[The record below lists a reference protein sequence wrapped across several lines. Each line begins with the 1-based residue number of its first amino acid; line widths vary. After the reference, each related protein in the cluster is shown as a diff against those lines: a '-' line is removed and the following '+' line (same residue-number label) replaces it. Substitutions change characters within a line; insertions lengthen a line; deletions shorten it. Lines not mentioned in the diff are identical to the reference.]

1 MSRDSDIIAAAL
13 DPARS
18 SVVEACA
25 GSGKTWLL
33 VSRIVRL
40 LLDGAEPSQILAITF
55 TRKAAQEME
64 ARLREWL
71 HDLATKPDGEVREFL
86 GQRGLDD
93 ARAGALL
100 PKARGLYETV
110 LVAQPG
116 ITVTTFHGWF
126 LNILQ
131 RAPLNHG
138 LATGTALQERT
149 SQLVAEA
156 WERFAEQLRA
166 DPAGEAALAL
176 DWLFRESGLE
186 NTRRVLLGFL
196 SRRAEWWTYTFGQ
209 KDPVA
214 FALGEIRAALS
225 GDPDA
230 DPLEE
235 LFADRAFCA
244 MLDEYAGLLALR
256 DTQTDREFS
265 GRLARAAA
273 VMDHAS
279 RFDAMRSVVFTDKGE
294 LRKRKVPRKPSPR
307 LGAAGES
314 KLVALHEAIGARLTA
329 TVSFLNE
336 RRHYAFNR
344 AVLACGTRLLD
355 TYQALK
361 AEQQCLDYNDLEWRA
376 YELLNHSDYAEFMQY
391 KLDSHY
397 KHILLDEFQDT
408 NPLQWRILLA
418 WLNAAVATDLRP
430 TVFLVGDP
438 KQAIYRFRRAD
449 PRLFSVAAEFLERE
463 FGAVRLEQRESR
475 RNAPALL
482 DVVNELFLKENIFKS
497 DFRAHLAHDQTR
509 PGRIEV
515 LPLQEAAQPV
525 AERSPDTRSAILHL
539 RNPLLQPYREEEAAR
554 ETEAQQFAAKV
565 GEIVGAWQVKDKDGG
580 TRAAE
585 YRDIMVLVRRRTHL
599 AVYERAL
606 RQAHI
611 PYVTSRQGGLLDTLE
626 ASDLAALLEFLIVP
640 FADLKLAQVL
650 RSPVFGCP
658 DADLM
663 ALAALGEGTWWSRL
677 NRLVDN
683 GDASAALSRAHRLL
697 TGWMT
702 LVDKLPVHDLLDRIY
717 FESGLPGRYAAAV
730 PDSMRLAVLSNLRAF
745 MELALAIDAGRYPSL
760 PRFIAHLA
768 EMRSGADEEAPAE
781 GVAADGGNALRIYTV
796 HGAKGLEAPVV
807 FILDAHFAA
816 PVDRGYDVLIDWP
829 PGEERPRHFSLYTAS
844 RERIAAHEPL
854 FDAEAGIAARENLNL
869 LYVAMTRARQALIVS
884 GSPNRKADDSWYRK
898 VERACAAASA
908 AVARRPV
915 LPIATGMKPEED
927 IRSASIGEA
936 KGGNQTI
943 TDALRKPLTVGERK
957 PFVDTAA
964 IRYGTRFHL
973 LMEKLTAAP
982 TPPAKEVLRRTL
994 GIPEPDFDRLHDAAL
1009 KLLGN
1014 PRLRRFYDPAQF
1026 VSASN
1031 EMSFSDG
1038 GVSRIDRLVE
1048 FDDAVWV
1055 IDYKTGENVTPDTAA
1070 RAAARYRPQ
1079 IDAYRAAMRRAFPG
1093 KAVHG
1098 LIVFRDGVTHE
1109 FVER

>member
-1 MSRDSDIIAAAL
+1 MSQDEIIAAAL

-71 HDLATKPDGEVREFL
+71 HDLATKSGGEAREFL
-86 GQRGLDD
+86 MQRGLDE
-93 ARAGALL
+93 ARAAALL
-100 PKARGLYETV
+100 PKARGLYEAV

-138 LATGTALQERT
+138 LPTGIALQERT
-149 SQLVAEA
+149 SQLVDEA
-156 WERFAEQLRA
+156 WEKFAEELRA
-166 DPAGEAALAL
+166 DQSGAAAQSL
-176 DWLFRESGLE
+176 DWLFRETGLE
-186 NTRRVLLGFL
+186 NTRRALLGFL
-196 SRRAEWWTYTFGQ
+196 SRRAEWWTYTHGR

-214 FALGEIRAALS
+214 YALGEIRAALS
-225 GDPDA
+225 TDPAA

-235 LFADRAFCA
+235 LFAAGGFMA
-244 MLDEYAGLLALR
+244 MLGEYAGLLEKNTA
-256 DTQTDREFS
+256 TDQKHAA
-265 GRLARAAA
+265 RLAAALA
-273 VMDHAS
+273 ENDHVR
-279 RFDAMRSVVFTDKGE
+279 RFDLIEAVVFSQGE
-294 LRKRKVPRKPSPR
+294 PRSRNASAAQAKR
-307 LGAAGES
+307 LGQAGE
-314 KLVALHEAIGARLTA
+314 ARLLELHGMLAARVEDTIKRC
-329 TVSFLNE
+329 NE
-336 RRHYAFNR
+336 RRHYEFNR
-344 AVLACGTRLLD
+344 ALLACGTRLLD
-355 TYQALK
+355 TYQSLK

-391 KLDSHY
+391 KLDSRY

-408 NPLQWRILLA
+408 NPLQWHILLA
-418 WLNAAVATDLRP
+418 WLNAAVATDLKP

-449 PRLFSVAAEFLERE
+449 PRLFKVAAEFLERE
-463 FGAVRLEQRESR
+463 FNASRLEQRESR

-482 DVVNELFLKENIFKS
+482 DMVNQLFLKENNFSS
-497 DFRAHLAHDQTR
+497 DFREHFAHDRTL
-509 PGRIEV
+509 PGRITV
-515 LPLQEAAQPV
+515 LPLQDEQSPIEPAAG
-525 AERSPDTRSAILHL
+525 DLSATLQL
-539 RNPLLQPYREEEAAR
+539 RNPLLEPYREDEALR
-554 ETEAQQFAAKV
+554 ESEAQQFAAQV
-565 GEIVGAWQVKDKDGG
+565 QQIVGAWQVKDRGG
-580 TRAAE
+580 AARAAE

-626 ASDLAALLEFLIVP
+626 AGDITALLEFLIVP

-650 RSPVFGCP
+650 RSPVFGCT
-658 DADLM
+658 DTDLM
-663 ALAALGEGTWWSRL
+663 ALAELGEGTWWSRMK
-677 NRLVDN
+677 RLAHE
-683 GDASAALSRAHRLL
+683 GTAGAALARACRLL
-697 TGWMT
+697 ASWMT
-702 LVDKLPVHDLLDRIY
+702 LADKLPVHDLLDRIY

-730 PDSMRLAVLSNLRAF
+730 PEAMRLAVKSNLRAF

-760 PRFIAHLA
+760 PRFIAQLA

-807 FILDAHFAA
+807 FIPDAHFAA
-816 PVDRGYDVLIDWP
+816 PVDRGYDALLDWP
-829 PGEERPRHFSLYTAS
+829 PGEARPRHFSFYTAA
-844 RERIAAHEPL
+844 RERIAAHAPL
-854 FDAEAGIAARENLNL
+854 AAAEAAIAERENLNL

-898 VERACAAASA
+898 VERACVAAAETA
-908 AVARRPV
+908 ARRPS
-915 LPIATGMKPEED
+915 LPVTEKTTPVAAL
-927 IRSASIGEA
+927 RSAQSRQEPPGALNKQLGIGVR
-936 KGGNQTI
+936 Q
-943 TDALRKPLTVGERK
+943 
-957 PFVDTAA
+957 PFIDTPE
-964 IRYGTRFHL
+964 IRYGTLFHL
-973 LMEKLTAAP
+973 LMEKLSA
-982 TPPAKEVLRRTL
+982 TPSPPPKETLRQML
-994 GIPEPDFDRLHDAAL
+994 GIPEPDFSRMHDEAL
-1009 KLLGN
+1009 KLLN
-1014 PRLRRFYDPAQF
+1014 HPRLRRFYDPAQF

-1038 GVSRIDRLVE
+1038 AVSRIDRLVE
-1048 FDDAVWV
+1048 FEDAVWV
-1055 IDYKTGENVTPDTAA
+1055 LDYKTGEDVTPQTAA
-1070 RAAARYRPQ
+1070 RTASRHRPQ
-1079 IDAYRAAMRRAFPG
+1079 IEAYRAAMRHAFPG

-1109 FVER
+1109 FRD